1 MLFTGIDLTEIE
13 RIKKSCQNPRFI
25 ARVFSAKEQEYL
37 TRDLVYPSMAAAFAA
52 KEAFSK
58 ALGTG
63 IRGFELNEVSV
74 EHDPLG
80 APFFYFYRTCR
91 RNCPAE
97 EAVLFPVADPYR
109 YCRGSLCRRCRNQS
123 GYKPNHQITL
133 SERRQLWPN
142 SERCSAN
149 RTAPVPSR

>member
-25 ARVFSAKEQEYL
+25 ARVFSAKEQEYFASK
-37 TRDLVYPSMAAAFAA
+37 RNPYPSMAAAFAA

-58 ALGTG
+58 TLGTG

-80 APFFYFYRTCR
+80 APFFTFTGHA
-91 RNCPAE
+91 AE
-97 EAVLFPVADPYR
+97 IVRQRKLSFSLSLTHTDTVAAAFVVAAETNLDT
-109 YCRGSLCRRCRNQS
+109 N
-123 GYKPNHQITL
+123 QIT
-133 SERRQLWPN
+133 R
-142 SERCSAN
+142 
-149 RTAPVPSR
+149 

>member
-1 MLFTGIDLTEIE
+1 MLFTGIDLTETE

-25 ARVFSAKEQEYL
+25 ARVFSAKEQEYFASK
-37 TRDLVYPSMAAAFAA
+37 RNPYPSMAAAFAA

-80 APFFYFYRTCR
+80 APFFTFTGHA
-91 RNCPAE
+91 AE
-97 EAVLFPVADPYR
+97 IVRQRKLSFSLSLTHTDTVAAAFVVAAETNLDT
-109 YCRGSLCRRCRNQS
+109 N
-123 GYKPNHQITL
+123 QIT
-133 SERRQLWPN
+133 R
-142 SERCSAN
+142 
-149 RTAPVPSR
+149 

>member
-25 ARVFSAKEQEYL
+25 ARVFSAKEQEYFASK
-37 TRDLVYPSMAAAFAA
+37 RNPYPSMAAAFAA

-58 ALGTG
+58 TLGTG

-80 APFFYFYRTCR
+80 APFFTFTGHA
-91 RNCPAE
+91 AE
-97 EAVLFPVADPYR
+97 IVRQRKLSFSLSLTHTDTVAAAFVVATETNLDT
-109 YCRGSLCRRCRNQS
+109 NQ
-123 GYKPNHQITL
+123 II
-133 SERRQLWPN
+133 R
-142 SERCSAN
+142 
-149 RTAPVPSR
+149 

>member
-25 ARVFSAKEQEYL
+25 ARVFSATEQEYFASK
-37 TRDLVYPSMAAAFAA
+37 RNPYPSMAAAFAA

-80 APFFYFYRTCR
+80 APFFTFTGHA
-91 RNCPAE
+91 AE
-97 EAVLFPVADPYR
+97 IVRQRKLSFSLSLTHTDTVAAAFVVAAETNLDT
-109 YCRGSLCRRCRNQS
+109 NQ
-123 GYKPNHQITL
+123 II
-133 SERRQLWPN
+133 R
-142 SERCSAN
+142 
-149 RTAPVPSR
+149 

>member
-25 ARVFSAKEQEYL
+25 ARVFSAKEQEYFASK
-37 TRDLVYPSMAAAFAA
+37 RNPYPSMAAAFAA

-80 APFFYFYRTCR
+80 APFFTFTGHA
-91 RNCPAE
+91 AE
-97 EAVLFPVADPYR
+97 IVRQRKLSFSLSLTHTDTVAAAFVVAAETD
-109 YCRGSLCRRCRNQS
+109 LDTNQ
-123 GYKPNHQITL
+123 II
-133 SERRQLWPN
+133 R
-142 SERCSAN
+142 
-149 RTAPVPSR
+149 

>member
-25 ARVFSAKEQEYL
+25 ARVFSAKEQEYFASK
-37 TRDLVYPSMAAAFAA
+37 RNPYPSMAAAFAA

-80 APFFYFYRTCR
+80 APFFTFTGHA
-91 RNCPAE
+91 AE
-97 EAVLFPVADPYR
+97 IVRQRKLSFSLSLTHTDTVAAAFVVAAETNLDT
-109 YCRGSLCRRCRNQS
+109 N
-123 GYKPNHQITL
+123 QIT
-133 SERRQLWPN
+133 R
-142 SERCSAN
+142 
-149 RTAPVPSR
+149 

>member
-25 ARVFSAKEQEYL
+25 ARVFSAKEQEYFASK
-37 TRDLVYPSMAAAFAA
+37 RNPYPSMAAAFAA

-80 APFFYFYRTCR
+80 APFFTFTGHA
-91 RNCPAE
+91 AE
-97 EAVLFPVADPYR
+97 IVRQRKRSFSLSLTHTDTVAAAFVVAAETNLDT
-109 YCRGSLCRRCRNQS
+109 NQ
-123 GYKPNHQITL
+123 II
-133 SERRQLWPN
+133 R
-142 SERCSAN
+142 
-149 RTAPVPSR
+149 

>member
-25 ARVFSAKEQEYL
+25 ARVFSAKEQEYFASK
-37 TRDLVYPSMAAAFAA
+37 RNPYPSMAAAFAA

-80 APFFYFYRTCR
+80 APFFTFTGHAADIVRQRKLSFSLSLTHTDT
-91 RNCPAE
+91 
-97 EAVLFPVADPYR
+97 VAAAFVVATETD
-109 YCRGSLCRRCRNQS
+109 LDTNQ
-123 GYKPNHQITL
+123 II
-133 SERRQLWPN
+133 R
-142 SERCSAN
+142 
-149 RTAPVPSR
+149 

>member
-25 ARVFSAKEQEYL
+25 ARVFSAKEQEYFASK
-37 TRDLVYPSMAAAFAA
+37 RNPYPSMAAAFAA

-58 ALGTG
+58 TLGTG

-80 APFFYFYRTCR
+80 APFFTFTGHA
-91 RNCPAE
+91 AE
-97 EAVLFPVADPYR
+97 IVRQRKLSFSLSLTHTDTVAAAFVVAAETNLDT
-109 YCRGSLCRRCRNQS
+109 NQ
-123 GYKPNHQITL
+123 II
-133 SERRQLWPN
+133 R
-142 SERCSAN
+142 
-149 RTAPVPSR
+149 

>member
-25 ARVFSAKEQEYL
+25 ARVFSAKEQEYFASK
-37 TRDLVYPSMAAAFAA
+37 RNPYPSMAAAFAA

-63 IRGFELNEVSV
+63 IRGFKLNEVSV

-80 APFFYFYRTCR
+80 APFFTFTGHA
-91 RNCPAE
+91 AE
-97 EAVLFPVADPYR
+97 IVRQRKLSFSLSLTHTDTVAAAFVVAAETNLDT
-109 YCRGSLCRRCRNQS
+109 NQ
-123 GYKPNHQITL
+123 II
-133 SERRQLWPN
+133 R
-142 SERCSAN
+142 
-149 RTAPVPSR
+149 

>member
-25 ARVFSAKEQEYL
+25 ARVFSAKEQEYFASK
-37 TRDLVYPSMAAAFAA
+37 RNPYPSMAAAFEA

-80 APFFYFYRTCR
+80 APFFTFTGHA
-91 RNCPAE
+91 AE
-97 EAVLFPVADPYR
+97 IVRQRKLSFSLSLTHTDTVAAAFVVAAETNLDT
-109 YCRGSLCRRCRNQS
+109 N
-123 GYKPNHQITL
+123 QIT
-133 SERRQLWPN
+133 R
-142 SERCSAN
+142 
-149 RTAPVPSR
+149 

>member
-25 ARVFSAKEQEYL
+25 ARVFSAKEQEYFASK
-37 TRDLVYPSMAAAFAA
+37 RNPYPSMAAAFAA

-80 APFFYFYRTCR
+80 APFFTFTGHA
-91 RNCPAE
+91 AE
-97 EAVLFPVADPYR
+97 IVRQRKLSFSLSLTHTDTVAAAFVVAAETNLDT
-109 YCRGSLCRRCRNQS
+109 NQ
-123 GYKPNHQITL
+123 II
-133 SERRQLWPN
+133 R
-142 SERCSAN
+142 
-149 RTAPVPSR
+149 

>member
-25 ARVFSAKEQEYL
+25 ARVFSAKEQEYFASK
-37 TRDLVYPSMAAAFAA
+37 RNPYPSMAAAFSA

-80 APFFYFYRTCR
+80 APFFTFTGHA
-91 RNCPAE
+91 AE
-97 EAVLFPVADPYR
+97 IVRQRKLSFSLSLTHTDTVAAAFVVAAETNLDT
-109 YCRGSLCRRCRNQS
+109 NQ
-123 GYKPNHQITL
+123 II
-133 SERRQLWPN
+133 R
-142 SERCSAN
+142 
-149 RTAPVPSR
+149 

>member
-25 ARVFSAKEQEYL
+25 ARVFSAKEQEYFASK
-37 TRDLVYPSMAAAFAA
+37 RNPYPSMATAFAV

-58 ALGTG
+58 TLGTG

-80 APFFYFYRTCR
+80 APFFTFTGHA
-91 RNCPAE
+91 AE
-97 EAVLFPVADPYR
+97 IVRQRKLSFSLSLTHTDTVAAAFVVAAETNLDT
-109 YCRGSLCRRCRNQS
+109 NQ
-123 GYKPNHQITL
+123 II
-133 SERRQLWPN
+133 R
-142 SERCSAN
+142 
-149 RTAPVPSR
+149 

>member
-25 ARVFSAKEQEYL
+25 ARVFSAKEQEYFASK
-37 TRDLVYPSMAAAFAA
+37 RNPYPSMAAAFAA

-63 IRGFELNEVSV
+63 IRGFKLNEVSV

-80 APFFYFYRTCR
+80 APFFTFTGHA
-91 RNCPAE
+91 AE
-97 EAVLFPVADPYR
+97 IVRQRKLSFSLSLTHTDTVAAAFVVAAETNLDT
-109 YCRGSLCRRCRNQS
+109 N
-123 GYKPNHQITL
+123 QIT
-133 SERRQLWPN
+133 R
-142 SERCSAN
+142 
-149 RTAPVPSR
+149 

>member
-25 ARVFSAKEQEYL
+25 ARVFSAKEQEYFASK
-37 TRDLVYPSMAAAFAA
+37 RNPYPSMAAAFAA

-80 APFFYFYRTCR
+80 APFFTFTGHA
-91 RNCPAE
+91 AE
-97 EAVLFPVADPYR
+97 IVRQRKLSFSLSLTHTDTVAAAFVVAAENNLDT
-109 YCRGSLCRRCRNQS
+109 NQ
-123 GYKPNHQITL
+123 II
-133 SERRQLWPN
+133 R
-142 SERCSAN
+142 
-149 RTAPVPSR
+149 